1 MAYSEYVF
9 THAAASGSS
18 TAGKATKELV
28 ADLVSQVP
36 TLSIIS
42 EGKDTDAWYDAN
54 LSIAE
59 CSNLKLR
66 IHNNNSTTFHFVCGA
81 NLSGTS
87 EIAYYDKTLSL
98 TSNVTIRL
106 LISDGMYF
114 FKSLASFGRLT
125 SIVDGSKIQVYGPG
139 DITRV
144 AIGGTSYASIT
155 TAVPSISTA
164 QANTLPANTAFL
176 AEGVMSTDSNAAI
189 KAPYGLNGR
198 GPYSFAS
205 ASSFAV
211 GSVISNGTDYFYRY
225 ATGLAIRV

>member
-9 THAAASGSS
+9 THAAASSS

-36 TLSIIS
+36 TLSIINVDN
-42 EGKDTDAWYDAN
+42 DTNAWYTAT

-59 CSNLKLR
+59 CSNLKLK

-81 NLSGTS
+81 NLSGS
-87 EIAYYDKTLSL
+87 ADSAYYDKTLSL

-114 FKSLASFGRLT
+114 FNSLASFGRLT
-125 SIVDGSKIQVYGPG
+125 SMVDGSKIQVYGPG

-144 AIGGTSYASIT
+144 ATGGTSSANIT
-155 TAVPSISTA
+155 TAVPSITTT

-189 KAPYGLNGR
+189 KAPYVLNGH